1 MAIFYPLGRLSVPN
15 QPTQPIIDR
24 KIDTITPCEVLLRMI
39 PYHMYSTAKRERLR
53 LLAHSL
59 STFSISKEDS

>member
-1 MAIFYPLGRLSVPN
+1 MASFYPLGRVSVPN

-39 PYHMYSTAKRERLR
+39 PYHTAKRERLR